1 MTGATGGEL
10 ERGVRI
16 LIDGDLARL
25 PLLLEHVRRLAAS
38 VLDESRAEDVAL
50 TVDELVVNAIQHVGG
65 ELVIDLALIEGA
77 LRVGVRDDDP
87 DFRRLPEGVRSGRYG
102 LRIVDSVSDRW
113 SMAPLD
119 GPAVG
124 KVVWAD
130 FDLPHP
136 NETDVGPGSLGS
148 PPP

>member
-1 MTGATGGEL
+1 MTDTPGGEL

-16 LIDGDLARL
+16 LIDGDLSRL
-25 PLLLEHVRRLAAS
+25 PVLLQHVRRLAAS
-38 VLDESRAEDVAL
+38 VLDEARTEDVAL

-77 LRVGVRDDDP
+77 LRIGVKDEDP
-87 DFRRLPEGVRSGRYG
+87 DFRWLPEGARSGRYG

-113 SMAPLD
+113 SMVPLD
-119 GPAVG
+119 GPAAG

-130 FDLPHP
+130 FDLPQP
-136 NETDVGPGSLGS
+136 NDTEPGSNS
-148 PPP
+148 PASPRP